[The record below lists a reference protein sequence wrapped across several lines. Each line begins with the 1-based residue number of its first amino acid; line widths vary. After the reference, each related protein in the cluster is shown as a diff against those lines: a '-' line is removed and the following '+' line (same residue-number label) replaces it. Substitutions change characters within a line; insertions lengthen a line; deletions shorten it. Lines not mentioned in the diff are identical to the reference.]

1 MLRKLYPYRFELL
14 FFSQIAILFGSLF
27 FPLGFYEG
35 FLSPIVFMLNLLA
48 SVILFLEKKTKMW
61 VVIFLLIIAV
71 FCFGIDIFQVSN
83 DDSFTFL
90 HLGTFFL
97 FYILLTVELVGQ
109 VWSSKRVG
117 KNVILGLISGYISL
131 GLLGFFI
138 CMIIEMVT
146 PGSFSTILESSQNG
160 IAPGEQLIYYSYITL
175 MTIGYGE
182 IVPLTS
188 IARKASIFIGLMGQ
202 IYSVILTA
210 IIVGKYISQR
220 SISK

>member
-27 FPLGFYEG
+27 FPVGFYES
-35 FLSPIVFMLNLLA
+35 FLSPIVLMFNLLA

-61 VVIFLLIIAV
+61 VVIFLLLIAV
-71 FCFGIDIFQVSN
+71 FCFGIDVFQVSN

-97 FYILLTVELVGQ
+97 FYIVLTIELVGQ

-160 IAPGEQLIYYSYITL
+160 IATGEQLIYYSYITL

-202 IYSVILTA
+202 IYAVILTA